1 MKTTI
6 SYNASLK
13 LTLALIFFLTTAF
26 VQKTVAQEVI
36 SIQQAIEKTLNNNL
50 QVKQAILNER
60 LSDEN
65 LTQSRNAILPTL
77 NGNGSFNTN
86 FGRSLDPS
94 TQSFNSE
101 KFSSF
106 NGGISSSVNLFQ
118 GFQKLNQIKQ
128 NKLLLDADKTNVQ
141 KVKNDLI
148 LQVITA
154 YMQILYNKDF
164 LEAAKQQL
172 AVARQQLQQ
181 QQELLDVGNKTLA
194 DLAES
199 RSLTATAEL
208 DVTTAENALTIS
220 YLTLAQLMDIP
231 SATTYVVKA
240 PDVPDFGSSAT
251 IYDPEQVYANALSIF
266 PDIKLAALRTEA
278 AKKGIDIAKGDYY
291 PSISIGAGLNSNY
304 SSGRTKV
311 LSYFADGT
319 REIGFVENTQTKVL
333 TNVITPLTESY
344 KFADQVKDNFGQYV
358 GVSLQIPIFNG
369 FITRSGV
376 RRAKINY
383 LQNQTEEQLS
393 KNNLNKVIYQ
403 AVADLKAAQSTFES
417 STKTFNARKEA
428 FSVIE
433 QRYNVGLVNALDY
446 STSQTNKN
454 TAEIDMIRAKYDL
467 LFKAKV
473 IDYYLGKQIV
483 F

>member
-1 MKTTI
+1 MNTTTNYNTFPKRLLAI
-6 SYNASLK
+6 SFVLVG
-13 LTLALIFFLTTAF
+13 IFA
-26 VQKTVAQEVI
+26 QKSVAQEVI
-36 SIQQAIEKTLNNNL
+36 TIQRAIEVTLNNNL
-50 QVKQAILNER
+50 QVKQARFSES

-65 LTQSRNAILPTL
+65 LSQSKNALLPNL
-77 NGNGSFNTN
+77 SGSGGFNTN

-94 TQSFNSE
+94 TQSFNSQ

-106 NGGISSSVNLFQ
+106 NGGISSSVVLFQ
-118 GFQKLNQIKQ
+118 GLQKLNQIKQ
-128 NKLLLDADKTNVQ
+128 NKFLLDADKTNVE

-164 LEAAKQQL
+164 LEAAAQQL
-172 AVARQQLQQ
+172 AVAKKQLAQ

-194 DLAES
+194 DIAES
-199 RSLTATAEL
+199 KSLVATAEL

-231 SATTYVVKA
+231 SSTKYEIKA
-240 PDVPDFGSSAT
+240 PDVANFKDAAMV
-251 IYDPEQVYANALSIF
+251 YDAENVFKDALALF
-266 PDIKLAALRTEA
+266 PDVKLAALRTES
-278 AKKGIDIAKGDYY
+278 AKKGIDIAKGSYY
-291 PSISIGAGLNSNY
+291 PSISLGAGLNTNY
-304 SSGRTKV
+304 SSGRQRVT
-311 LSYFADGT
+311 SIQSNGF
-319 REIGFVENTQTKVL
+319 REVGRTET
-333 TNVITPLTESY
+333 TNERVITPDFTTFSENY
-344 KFADQVKDNFGQYV
+344 KFKDQLTDNFGQYV
-358 GVSLQIPIFNG
+358 GINLQIPIFNG
-369 FITRSGV
+369 FSARSNV
-376 RRAKINY
+376 RKARINY
-383 LQNQTEEQLS
+383 LQSQTEEQLT

-417 STKTFNARKEA
+417 ATKTFNARKEA

-433 QRYNVGLVNALDY
+433 QRYNVGLVNSLDY

-454 TAEIDMIRAKYDL
+454 KAEIDMIRARYDL

-473 IDYYLGKQIV
+473 IDYYLGKQII

>member
-1 MKTTI
+1 MKKIVLNGPI
-6 SYNASLK
+6 SK
-13 LTLALIFFLTTAF
+13 LTLIFSLTFVAGF
-26 VQKTVAQEVI
+26 VQSSSAQEI
-36 SIQQAIEKTLNNNL
+36 ITIQQAIEETLNNNL
-50 QVKQAILNER
+50 QVKQAKLSEN

-65 LTQSRNAILPTL
+65 LKQSKAVLFPTL
-77 NGNGSFNTN
+77 NGNGNYNIN
-86 FGRSLDPS
+86 FGRSVDPS
-94 TQSFNSE
+94 TNQFNSQ

-106 NGGISSSVNLFQ
+106 NGGLSTSVDVFQ

-128 NKLLLDADKTNVQ
+128 NKLLLDADKSYTE
-141 KVKNDLI
+141 KIKNDLI
-148 LQVITA
+148 LQVITS

-164 LEAAKQQL
+164 LVAANQQL
-172 AVARQQLQQ
+172 TVAQQQLKQ

-199 RSLTATAEL
+199 KSQVATAEL

-231 SATTYVVKA
+231 SSTKYVVKA
-240 PDVPDFGSSAT
+240 PDVSSFSGTAA
-251 IYDPEQVYANALSIF
+251 IYNPEEVYGDALNLF
-266 PDIKLAALRTEA
+266 PDIKLAALRTDA
-278 AKKGIDIAKGDYY
+278 AKKAVDVAKGSYY
-291 PSISIGAGLNSNY
+291 PSLSFGAGLSTNY
-304 SSGRTKV
+304 SSGRKTV
-311 LSYFADGT
+311 LGLVPNGFDEVGRT
-319 REIGFVENTQTKVL
+319 QIGNEAVLAPRFNT
-333 TNVITPLTESY
+333 LTETY
-344 KFADQVKDNFGQYV
+344 RFKDQIKDNFGQYV
-358 GVSLQIPIFNG
+358 GASLQIPIFNG
-369 FITRSGV
+369 FRARTTV
-376 RRAKINY
+376 RRAKIT
-383 LQNQTEEQLS
+383 LQQNQNDEQLA

-417 STKTFNARKEA
+417 TSKTFAARKES

-454 TAEIDMIRAKYDL
+454 KAEIDMIRAKYDL

-473 IDYYLGKQIV
+473 IDYYLGKQIA